1 MNLKCHFSA
10 LEPTLLS
17 IENKLIIFDLTIFN
31 CGISIISFLINLKT
45 SPFLSQKPIFL
56 LVFIRFHPIQF
67 SRKPLYMR
75 ELDNI
80 YLLTF
85 NNKQTK
91 QRERNEQFT
100 KTCHGPIWNFCIT
113 GHCREDQE
121 LGHWQEKR
129 RERRRE
135 ETRWTVRCVAV
146 KKKSKTSDAIDGI
159 VIVCETIATLLKNSK
174 KLVKILE
181 KLRGPPK

>member
-85 NNKQTK
+85 NNNKQTK
-91 QRERNEQFT
+91 QREMNILPKIVMALF
-100 KTCHGPIWNFCIT
+100 GISALLDIA
-113 GHCREDQE
+113 
-121 LGHWQEKR
+121 EKINKL
-129 RERRRE
+129 
-135 ETRWTVRCVAV
+135 WGGD
-146 KKKSKTSDAIDGI
+146 KKKDEKEKKEEPSTSR
-159 VIVCETIATLLKNSK
+159 V
-174 KLVKILE
+174 
-181 KLRGPPK
+181 